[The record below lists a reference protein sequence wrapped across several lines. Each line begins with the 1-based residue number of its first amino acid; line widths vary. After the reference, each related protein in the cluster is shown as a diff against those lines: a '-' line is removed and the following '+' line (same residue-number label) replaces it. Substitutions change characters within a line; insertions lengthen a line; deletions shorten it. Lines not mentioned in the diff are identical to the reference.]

1 MLHLLNPLG
10 LVALTALLVPA
21 AIHLWRFPQRTVRL
35 GSLKFL
41 EAVAR
46 PRLNQWRWRE
56 RLLLALRLLLVALLA
71 LLLAQPEWRTTPSK
85 PVRWALMAKGVALT
99 GAAKAEWDVLAGKG
113 YEGQTL
119 ATDDLW
125 SALREADARVGSGSS
140 FVVFAAR
147 KLAGLRGERPTLAHA
162 TVQWVDVGSAKTER
176 WIDAAARSSDGRSV
190 VLTVGISDATS
201 TRFEQVAVPD
211 GAKSVTVDRS
221 ELAVPADVAEMKA
234 LKVVVFSA
242 ADHTEDLRAVTAA
255 LQAVATV
262 SGRAITSVVNPP
274 DAALTDAD
282 WVFVLGKVG
291 PNEEDLRAA
300 VERGLKV
307 VRDAGD
313 AAGVERA
320 AAFSVGD
327 TERVSLWR
335 RGPAGA
341 GVVLARDSFG
351 EAVLTRENIGRGQI
365 FHFSSRFEAA
375 WSDWTQSTAFPAWVR
390 GRLLDEK
397 SGGLDRVRDQRLV
410 SADQIEPRVG
420 SSDVVIPRVV
430 NLAAA
435 GWWLVLGLFIVE
447 RLLSHF
453 WTRRTVE
460 GANL

>member
-56 RLLLALRLLLVALLA
+56 RVLLALRLLLVALLA
-71 LLLAQPEWRTTPSK
+71 LLLTQPEWRTTPSK
-85 PVRWALMAKGVALT
+85 PVRWALVAKGVALT

-113 YEGQTL
+113 YEAQTL
-119 ATDDLW
+119 ATADLW
-125 SALREADARVGSGSS
+125 SALREADARVAAGSS
-140 FVVFAAR
+140 FVVFASR

-162 TVQWVDVGSAKTER
+162 TVQWVDVESAKRER
-176 WIDAAARSSDGRSV
+176 WVDAAARSEDGRSV

-201 TRFEQVAVPD
+201 TRFEQVAVPV
-211 GAKSVTVDRS
+211 GTKRVTVDGV
-221 ELAVPADVAEMKA
+221 ELAVPVDVAGTKA

-242 ADHTEDLRAVTAA
+242 EDRAEDVRAVTAA
-255 LQAVATV
+255 LRAVAAVT
-262 SGRAITSVVNPP
+262 GRVITSVVNPP
-274 DAALTDAD
+274 DGALADAD

-291 PNEEDLRAA
+291 PKNEELRGA
-300 VERGLKV
+300 VERGLNV

-313 AAGVERA
+313 VAGVERVV
-320 AAFSVGD
+320 AFSVGD
-327 TERVSLWR
+327 LERVSMWR
-335 RGPAGA
+335 RGPAGT

-351 EAVLTRENIGRGQI
+351 EAVLTRETVGRGQI
-365 FHFSSRFEAA
+365 FHFSGRFEAA
-375 WSDWTQSTAFPAWVR
+375 WSDWTQSTAFPAWMR
-390 GRLLDEK
+390 GLLIEEK
-397 SGGLDRVRDQRLV
+397 SGELDSVRDQRLV
-410 SADQIEPRVG
+410 SADQIGPRLG
-420 SSDVVIPRVV
+420 SEGVVIPEVV
-430 NLAAA
+430 NLSAVC
-435 GWWLVLGLFIVE
+435 WWLVVGLFIVE